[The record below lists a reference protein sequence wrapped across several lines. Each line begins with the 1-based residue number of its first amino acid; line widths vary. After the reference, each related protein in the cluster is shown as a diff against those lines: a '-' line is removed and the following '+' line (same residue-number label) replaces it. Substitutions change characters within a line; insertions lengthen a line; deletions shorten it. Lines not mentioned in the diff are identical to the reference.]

1 VIFRKI
7 SETGRLTDPQEVVCE
22 SGKMRALVDFF
33 RLDTS
38 DAELA
43 RAQFSSLCA
52 HLPLLYVILVGNA
65 LAIAAI
71 YFDPAMPIKTL
82 IIPALICGIAM
93 SRCVWWWRTADPV
106 AFSDAEI
113 GQNLHRTSLL
123 AVGMTLAFEV
133 WCIWIYKDGDAYDRG
148 SLTFFLG
155 LTEVSTVFCLMTLGA
170 VAMRVAVVSTFSFV
184 FYFSWADNGHML
196 AQAIVLCLVSAGM
209 VLVVH
214 RHTLS
219 FSELIRSQRT
229 LRMRQHET
237 EKLSEENR
245 RIAFSDPLSGL
256 PNRRELLARLDRLE
270 AREHLPHDSLAVIFI
285 DLDGFK
291 AVNDEHGHQA
301 GDALIRSVCLRLRQ
315 HCPIHATL
323 ARVGGDEFA
332 ILLETPEGHGDAEAA
347 ALRLAHVLLEE
358 IALPVLVDRHV
369 LQVGGSI
376 GIAANVDPEGRPREL
391 LRRADTAMYHVK
403 MHGKG
408 QVAIYDAGF
417 DQGRLQRLEIEA
429 QIGAGLSRGEFDVF
443 YQPIV
448 DAQSGAIVSVE
459 ALLRWPRR
467 PQGPLP
473 PDEFIDIAEATG
485 QIHPLGLFV
494 LERAAREIGP
504 LGDLHLSVNV
514 SPAQFRDPAFERQVM
529 HILEQTRFAPQRLQL
544 EITEG
549 YLVANPE
556 RVVRAVEMFKARGIS
571 VALDDF
577 GTGFTSIHYLRSYG
591 FSHIKLDKSMLAG
604 LAPGA
609 KETMLVT
616 GAINLARGL
625 DMAVI
630 AEGVESEAQ
639 AAILR
644 AAGCHELQGYL
655 FGKPLPIAEFIEA
668 CRRSGRS
675 LDEQRRLRAAG

>member
-1 VIFRKI
+1 
-7 SETGRLTDPQEVVCE
+7 
-22 SGKMRALVDFF
+22 MRALLNFF

-43 RAQFSSLCA
+43 RAQFRSLSA
-52 HLPLLYVILVGNA
+52 HLPLLYVILLGNA
-65 LAIAAI
+65 LAIAVVF
-71 YFDPAMPIKTL
+71 FDPDKLIKTL
-82 IIPALICGIAM
+82 ISPALICGVAM
-93 SRCVWWWRTADPV
+93 SRGVWWWRSADPEGL
-106 AFSDAEI
+106 SDDEI
-113 GQNLHRTSLL
+113 RSHLHRTGALS
-123 AVGMTLAFEV
+123 VVMTLAFEL
-133 WCIWIYKDGDAYDRG
+133 WCIWVYNDGDAYGRG

-155 LTEVSTVFCLMTLGA
+155 LTEVSTVFCLMTLGP
-170 VAMRVAVVSTFSFV
+170 VAMRVAVVSTLSFL
-184 FYFSWADNGHML
+184 FYFSWADNGQML
-196 AQAIVLCLVSAGM
+196 AQTIVLCLVSAGM
-209 VLVVH
+209 VVVVH
-214 RHTLS
+214 RHTHS
-219 FSELIRSQRT
+219 FSELIRSRRN

-245 RIAFSDPLSGL
+245 RIAFTDPLSGL

-270 AREHLPHDSLAVIFI
+270 ARADLPRNSLAVIFI

-315 HCPIHATL
+315 HCPPHAML

-332 ILLETPEGHGDAEAA
+332 VLLEARDAQSA
-347 ALRLAHVLLEE
+347 ALQLAHTMLEE

-376 GIAANVDPEGRPREL
+376 GVAANVDAAGSPREL
-391 LRRADTAMYHVK
+391 LRRADIAMYHVK
-403 MHGKG
+403 TQGKG

-417 DQGRLQRLEIEA
+417 DEGRLRRLDIEA
-429 QIGAGLSRGEFDVF
+429 QIGLGLARGEFDVF

-448 DAQSGAIVSVE
+448 DAYSGAIVSVE

-467 PQGPLP
+467 PEGALP
-473 PDEFIDIAEATG
+473 PDEFIEIAEATG

-504 LGDLHLSVNV
+504 LGTLHLSVNV
-514 SPAQFRDPAFERQVM
+514 SPAQFRDPAFERQVA
-529 HILEQTRFAPQRLQL
+529 HVLEQTRFSPERLQF

-549 YLVANPE
+549 YLLANPE
-556 RVVRAVEMFKARGIS
+556 RVVSAVETFKARGMSI
-571 VALDDF
+571 ALDDF

-591 FSHIKLDKSMLAG
+591 FSHIKLDKSLLAG
-604 LAPGA
+604 LSPGA
-609 KETMLVT
+609 KATMLVT

-630 AEGVESEAQ
+630 AEGVETEAQ
-639 AAILR
+639 AEILR

-655 FGKPLPIAEFIEA
+655 FGKPLPLAEFIEA
-668 CRRSGRS
+668 CRRSGRP
-675 LDEQRRLRAAG
+675 LGAERWLRAAG

>member
-1 VIFRKI
+1 
-7 SETGRLTDPQEVVCE
+7 
-22 SGKMRALVDFF
+22 MRALLDFF

-38 DAELA
+38 DAELS
-43 RAQFSSLCA
+43 RAQFRSISM
-52 HLPLLYVILVGNA
+52 HLPLLYAILVCNA
-65 LAIAAI
+65 LAIAVI
-71 YFDPAMPIKTL
+71 FFDSGKLLKTL
-82 IIPALICGIAM
+82 ATPAVICGIAI
-93 SRCVWWWRTADPV
+93 SRGVWWWRSGDPA
-106 AFSDAEI
+106 AFSDSEI
-113 GQNLHRTSLL
+113 RLHLRRTGVLG
-123 AVGMTLAFEV
+123 VVMTLAFEG
-133 WCIWIYKDGDAYDRG
+133 WCIWVYNDGDAYARG

-155 LTEVSTVFCLMTLGA
+155 LTGVSTVFCLMTLGA
-170 VAMRVAVVSTFSFV
+170 VAMRVAVVCTFSFI
-184 FYFSWADNGHML
+184 FYFSWVDNGQML
-196 AQAIVLCLVSAGM
+196 TQAIVLCLVSAGM
-209 VLVVH
+209 VVVVH
-214 RHTLS
+214 RHNLS
-219 FSELIRSQRT
+219 FAELIRSQRT

-270 AREHLPHDSLAVIFI
+270 GRADLQPDSLAVVFI

-301 GDALIRSVCLRLRQ
+301 GDALIRSVCLRLSQ
-315 HCPIHATL
+315 HCPANATL

-332 ILLETPEGHGDAEAA
+332 VVLEAPDAQATA
-347 ALRLAHVLLEE
+347 ISLARAMLEE

-376 GIAANVDPEGRPREL
+376 GVAANVDAHGRPREL

-403 MHGKG
+403 TKGKG

-417 DQGRLQRLEIEA
+417 DEGRLRRLEIEA
-429 QIGAGLSRGEFDVF
+429 QIGSGLNRGEFDVY

-448 DAQSGAIVSVE
+448 DAATGEIVSAE

-467 PQGPLP
+467 PEGPLP

-494 LERAAREIGP
+494 LERACREIGP
-504 LGDLHLSVNV
+504 LGDLLLSVNV

-529 HILEQTRFAPQRLQL
+529 HVLEQTRFPPQRLQF

-549 YLVANPE
+549 YLLANPE
-556 RVVRAVEMFKARGIS
+556 RVVSAVEAFKAQGMS

-591 FSHIKLDKSMLAG
+591 FSHIKLDKSLLAG
-604 LAPGA
+604 LAPGSKA
-609 KETMLVT
+609 TLLVT
-616 GAINLARGL
+616 GAITLARGL

-644 AAGCHELQGYL
+644 DAGCHELQGFL
-655 FGKPLPIAEFIEA
+655 FGRPMPLDQFAQVCREA
-668 CRRSGRS
+668 GRS
-675 LDEQRRLRAAG
+675 VSEERRLRA

>member
-1 VIFRKI
+1 
-7 SETGRLTDPQEVVCE
+7 
-22 SGKMRALVDFF
+22 MRAMLDFF

-38 DAELA
+38 DAELS
-43 RAQFSSLCA
+43 RAQFRSISM
-52 HLPLLYVILVGNA
+52 HMPLLYAILVCNA

-71 YFDPAMPIKTL
+71 FFDADKLLKTL
-82 IIPALICGIAM
+82 ATPAVICGIAI
-93 SRCVWWWRTADPV
+93 SRGVWWWRSSHTDS
-106 AFSDAEI
+106 FSDSEI
-113 GQNLHRTSLL
+113 RQHLHRTGLL
-123 AVGMTLAFEV
+123 AVLMTLAFEA
-133 WCIWIYKDGDAYDRG
+133 WCIWVYDDGDAYAQG

-155 LTEVSTVFCLMTLGA
+155 LTGVSTVFCLMTLGA
-170 VAMRVAVVSTFSFV
+170 VAMRVAVVCTFSFM
-184 FYFSWADNGHML
+184 FYFSWVHEGQML

-209 VLVVH
+209 VVVVH
-214 RHTLS
+214 RHTRS
-219 FSELIRSQRT
+219 FTDLIRSQRT

-256 PNRRELLARLDRLE
+256 PNRRELLSRLDRLE
-270 AREHLPHDSLAVIFI
+270 ARDGLQHDCLAVIFI

-301 GDALIRSVCLRLRQ
+301 GDALIRSVCLRLSQ
-315 HCPIHATL
+315 HCPANATL

-332 ILLETPEGHGDAEAA
+332 VVLEMPDAQAT
-347 ALRLAHVLLEE
+347 ALKLAYDILEE
-358 IALPVLVDRHV
+358 VALPVLVDRHV
-369 LQVGGSI
+369 LQVGCSI
-376 GIAANVDPEGRPREL
+376 GVAANLEADGRPREL
-391 LRRADTAMYHVK
+391 LRRADIAMYHVK
-403 MHGKG
+403 TQGKG
-408 QVAIYDAGF
+408 QVAIYDARF
-417 DQGRLQRLEIEA
+417 DEGRLRRLEIEA
-429 QIGAGLSRGEFDVF
+429 QIGSGLNRGEFDVY

-448 DAQSGAIVSVE
+448 DAATGTIVSAE

-467 PQGPLP
+467 PEGPLP

-494 LERAAREIGP
+494 LERACREIGP
-504 LGDLHLSVNV
+504 LGDLLLSVNV

-529 HILEQTRFAPQRLQL
+529 HVLEQTRFPPERLQF

-549 YLVANPE
+549 YLLANPE
-556 RVVRAVEMFKARGIS
+556 RVVSAVEAFKAQGMS

-591 FSHIKLDKSMLAG
+591 FSHIKLDKSLLAG
-604 LAPGA
+604 LAPGSKA
-609 KETMLVT
+609 TLLVT
-616 GAINLARGL
+616 GAITLARGL

-644 AAGCHELQGYL
+644 DAGCHELQGFL
-655 FGKPLPIAEFIEA
+655 FGRPMPLDQFAQA
-668 CRRSGRS
+668 CRAAGRS
-675 LDEQRRLRAAG
+675 VSEERRLRA